1 MRKLLTLLLAIM
13 LIATLSPA
21 VFATNGTQ
29 LIGIGPVS
37 RSMGGVGIA
46 APQDAISAVFANPAA
61 MCFGP
66 YCPSSQFDF
75 AGTIFMPEQKA
86 EVTANGQTTKSSSHE
101 QNYAIPAIGFS
112 VPIGEADTRWRFGL
126 SAYGVSGLGVDYRD
140 KAIDR
145 QDAYFPGTPNESPLA
160 SGTYT
165 NLQLMKFAP
174 TIAYQVLPN
183 LSVGT
188 SFQIN
193 YSTLDL
199 GEGASAAYSYG
210 VQLGVLYKPL
220 DQLSLG
226 LTYISPQE
234 AKYENVARLD
244 AFTPDKYQDLKL
256 EQPQQVGLGV
266 AYEFLKPR
274 VLLETNVKWI
284 NWSDA
289 KGFEDFDWN
298 DQWVFAVGGQWEA
311 IDHVFFRV
319 GYNYAEN
326 PVDKHDGW
334 NGSFNNPTGPEFV
347 NVQGSNIP
355 RYYYEAFRVIGFPAL
370 VEHHITAGI
379 GYEVGESLILN
390 LSYMH
395 AFENSLSESGSSPDS
410 AAGSTSGAKIKSK
423 LYEDSLSCAFTWRF

>member
-1 MRKLLTLLLAIM
+1 MRKLLTVLLAIM
-13 LIATLSPA
+13 LVATLSPA
-21 VFATNGTQ
+21 VLATNGTE
-29 LIGIGPVS
+29 LIGIGPTS

-46 APQDAISAVFANPAA
+46 APQDAISAVFSNPAA

-75 AGTIFMPEQKA
+75 AGTIFMPEPKA
-86 EVTANGQTTKSSSHE
+86 EITASGQTYKANARD

-112 VPIGEADTRWRFGL
+112 VPIGGPDTRWRFGL
-126 SAYGVSGLGVDYRD
+126 SAYGISGLGVDYRD
-140 KAIDR
+140 TNLD
-145 QDAYFPGTPNESPLA
+145 QPNYFGPGAPLA
-160 SGTYT
+160 AGTYT
-165 NLQLMKFAP
+165 NYQLMKFAP

-188 SFQIN
+188 SFQVN

-199 GEGASAAYSYG
+199 GDGGVAAYSYG
-210 VQLGVLYKPL
+210 VKLGAIYKPL

-226 LTYISPQE
+226 LVYTSPQK
-234 AKYENVARLD
+234 ATYNHVYDFNGNGRRQNL
-244 AFTPDKYQDLKL
+244 TL
-256 EQPQQVGLGV
+256 EQPQEVGLGV

-289 KGFEDFDWN
+289 KGYDDFDWN

-319 GYNYAEN
+319 GYNYAKN
-326 PVDKHDGW
+326 PVDDHDGW
-334 NGSFNNPTGPEFV
+334 NGTFGADFV
-347 NVQGSNIP
+347 GVQGKSLP
-355 RYYYEAFRVIGFPAL
+355 RYYYETFRVVGFPAI
-370 VEHHITAGI
+370 VEQHIAAGV
-379 GYEVGESLILN
+379 GYELGENLVLN

-395 AFENSLSESGSSPDS
+395 AFENKLSENGTALDGSS
-410 AAGSTSGAKIKSK
+410 AKVESK
-423 LYEDSLSCAFTWRF
+423 LAEDSLSFAFTWRF

>member
-1 MRKLLTLLLAIM
+1 MRKPLIVLLAIM
-13 LIATLSPA
+13 LIAAVTPD
-21 VFATNGTQ
+21 VFATNGTE
-29 LIGIGPVS
+29 LIGIGPTS

-46 APQDAISAVFANPAA
+46 APQDAISAVFSNPAA

-75 AGTIFMPEQKA
+75 AGTIFMPEPKA
-86 EVTANGQTTKSSSHE
+86 EITASGQTFKTDARD

-112 VPIGEADTRWRFGL
+112 VPIGGADARWRFGL

-140 KAIDR
+140 TKID
-145 QDAYFPGTPNESPLA
+145 QPNYFGPGAPLA
-160 SGTYT
+160 AGTYT

-199 GEGASAAYSYG
+199 GDGSVAAYSYG
-210 VQLGVLYKPL
+210 VKLGAIYKPL

-226 LTYISPQE
+226 LVYTSPQK
-234 AKYENVARLD
+234 ATYNHVYDFSGNGRRQNL
-244 AFTPDKYQDLKL
+244 TL
-256 EQPQQVGLGV
+256 EQPQEVGLGV

-274 VLLETNVKWI
+274 MLLETNVKWI

-289 KGFEDFDWN
+289 DGYDDFDWN

-311 IDHVFFRV
+311 IDHVFFRL
-319 GYNYAEN
+319 GYNYAKN
-326 PVDKHDGW
+326 TVDDHDNW
-334 NGSFNNPTGPEFV
+334 NGTFGADFV
-347 NVQGSNIP
+347 SVQGKSLP
-355 RYYYEAFRVIGFPAL
+355 RYYYESFRVMGFPAI
-370 VEHHITAGI
+370 VEHHLAAGF
-379 GYEVGESLILN
+379 GYEMGENLVLN

-395 AFENSLSESGSSPDS
+395 AFENELSESGTALD
-410 AAGSTSGAKIKSK
+410 GSNAKIKSK
-423 LYEDSLSCAFTWRF
+423 LYEDSLSFAFTWRF

>member
-21 VFATNGTQ
+21 AFATNGTQ
-29 LIGIGPVS
+29 LIGIGPIS

-75 AGTIFMPEQKA
+75 AGTIFMPEPKA
-86 EVTANGQTTKSSSHE
+86 EVTASGQTFKADARD

-112 VPIGEADTRWRFGL
+112 VPIGGPDTRWRFGL

-140 KAIDR
+140 TALD
-145 QDAYFPGTPNESPLA
+145 QPGYFFGGTQPLA
-160 SGTYT
+160 AGTYT

-193 YSTLDL
+193 YSTLDM
-199 GEGASAAYSYG
+199 GDGTVAAYSYG
-210 VQLGVLYKPL
+210 IKLGGTYKPI
-220 DQLSLG
+220 DPLSIG
-226 LTYISPQE
+226 LVYTSPQK
-234 AKYENVARLD
+234 ATYNHVYDFDGDGRRSNL
-244 AFTPDKYQDLKL
+244 TL
-256 EQPQQVGLGV
+256 EQPQEVGLGV
-266 AYEFLKPR
+266 AYEFLKAG

-289 KGFEDFDWN
+289 EGFEDFDWN

-311 IDHVFFRV
+311 IDHLFLRV

-326 PVDKHDGW
+326 TVDEHNNW
-334 NGSFNNPTGPEFV
+334 NGSFAPAPEFV
-347 NVQGSNIP
+347 NVQGNSLP
-355 RYYYEAFRVIGFPAL
+355 RYYYESFRVIGLPAV
-370 VEHHITAGI
+370 VEQHLTAGA
-379 GYEVGESLILN
+379 GYEIGESLMLN
-390 LSYMH
+390 FSYMH
-395 AFENSLSESGSSPDS
+395 AFENELSESGTAPDGSS
-410 AAGSTSGAKIKSK
+410 AKLKSK
-423 LYEDSLSCAFTWRF
+423 LSEDSLSFSFTWRF

>member
-1 MRKLLTLLLAIM
+1 MRRLLTVLLAII

-46 APQDAISAVFANPAA
+46 APQDAISAVFSNPAA

-86 EVTANGQTTKSSSHE
+86 EVTANGQTTKSSSHD

-112 VPIGEADTRWRFGL
+112 VPIGKADTRWRFGL

-140 KAIDR
+140 RAIDN
-145 QDAYFPGTPNESPLA
+145 QAAYTVGPQTLPLA

-174 TIAYQVLPN
+174 TIAYQALPN

-188 SFQIN
+188 SLQIN
-193 YSTLDL
+193 YSNLDL
-199 GEGASAAYSYG
+199 GEGSSAAYSYG
-210 VQLGVLYKPL
+210 VEVGVLYKPL

-226 LTYISPQE
+226 LTYTSPQE
-234 AKYENVARLD
+234 AKYENVGHLD
-244 AFTPDKYQDLKL
+244 QLNPTAWSDLKL

-274 VLLETNVKWI
+274 ILLETDVKWV

-311 IDHVFFRV
+311 IDHIFFRV

-334 NGSFNNPTGPEFV
+334 NGSFQNATGPEFV
-347 NVQGSNIP
+347 DVQGNSIS
-355 RYYYEAFRVIGFPAL
+355 RYYYETFRVIGFPAL
-370 VEHHITAGI
+370 VEHHITAGL
-379 GYEVGESLILN
+379 GYEVGESLVLN
-390 LSYMH
+390 FSYMH
-395 AFENSLSESGSSPDS
+395 AFENSLSETGSSPDS
-410 AAGSTSGAKIKSK
+410 AGGSTSGAKIKSK
-423 LYEDSLSCAFTWRF
+423 LYEDSLSFAFTWRF

>member
-1 MRKLLTLLLAIM
+1 MRKLLTVLLAVM

-21 VFATNGTQ
+21 AFATNGTQ
-29 LIGIGPVS
+29 LIGIGPTS

-46 APQDAISAVFANPAA
+46 APQDAISAVFSNPAA

-75 AGTIFMPEQKA
+75 AGTIFMPEPKA
-86 EVTANGQTTKSSSHE
+86 EVQASGQTVKADARD

-112 VPIGEADTRWRFGL
+112 VPIGGADARWRFGL

-140 KAIDR
+140 TALD
-145 QDAYFPGTPNESPLA
+145 QSGYFFGTQPLA
-160 SGTYT
+160 AGTYT

-199 GEGASAAYSYG
+199 GDGTVAAYSYG
-210 VQLGVLYKPL
+210 VKLGGIYKPI

-226 LTYISPQE
+226 LIYTSPQK
-234 AKYENVARLD
+234 ATYNRVYDFDGDGRRQNL
-244 AFTPDKYQDLKL
+244 TL
-256 EQPQQVGLGV
+256 EQPQEVGLGV

-274 VLLETNVKWI
+274 VLLETNAKWI

-289 KGFEDFDWN
+289 DGYDDFDWN
-298 DQWVFAVGGQWEA
+298 NQWVFAVGAQWEA

-326 PVDKHDGW
+326 PVDDHDNW
-334 NGSFNNPTGPEFV
+334 NGSLLGPPDFV
-347 NVQGSNIP
+347 GVQGKSLP
-355 RYYYEAFRVIGFPAL
+355 RYYYESFRVIGFPAV
-370 VEHHITAGI
+370 VEHHITAGF
-379 GYEVGESLILN
+379 GYEMGESLVLN

-395 AFENSLSESGSSPDS
+395 AFENELSESGTAPDGSS
-410 AAGSTSGAKIKSK
+410 AKLKSK
-423 LYEDSLSCAFTWRF
+423 LSEDSLSLAFTWRF

>member
-1 MRKLLTLLLAIM
+1 MRKLLTVLLAIM

-21 VFATNGTQ
+21 AFATNGQQ
-29 LIGIGPVS
+29 LIGIGPTS

-46 APQDAISAVFANPAA
+46 APQDAISAVFSNPSA

-75 AGTIFMPEQKA
+75 AGTIFMPEPKA
-86 EVTANGQTTKSSSHE
+86 EVTASGQTIKADARD

-112 VPIGEADTRWRFGL
+112 VPIGGADARWRFGL

-140 KAIDR
+140 TALDR
-145 QDAYFPGTPNESPLA
+145 TDYFFTGTPNELPLA

-199 GEGASAAYSYG
+199 GDGTVAAYSYG
-210 VQLGVLYKPL
+210 IKLGGNYKPI
-220 DQLSLG
+220 DQLTLG
-226 LTYISPQE
+226 LVYTSPQK
-234 AKYENVARLD
+234 ATYNHVYDFSGNGRRSNL
-244 AFTPDKYQDLKL
+244 TL
-256 EQPQQVGLGV
+256 EQPQEVGLGV
-266 AYEFLKPR
+266 AYEFLKAR

-289 KGFEDFDWN
+289 EGYEDFDWN

-311 IDHVFFRV
+311 IDHLFFRV

-326 PVDKHDGW
+326 PVDDHDNW
-334 NGSFNNPTGPEFV
+334 NGSLLGPPDLV
-347 NVQGSNIP
+347 NVQGKSLP
-355 RYYYEAFRVIGFPAL
+355 RYYYESFRVIGFPAV
-370 VEHHITAGI
+370 VEHHVTAGV
-379 GYEVGESLILN
+379 GYELGENLVLN

-395 AFENSLSESGSSPDS
+395 AFENELSENGTAPDGSS
-410 AAGSTSGAKIKSK
+410 AKLKSK
-423 LYEDSLSCAFTWRF
+423 LSEDSLDFAFTWRF

>member
-1 MRKLLTLLLAIM
+1 MRKLLTVLLAIM
-13 LIATLSPA
+13 LIAAVSPA
-21 VFATNGTQ
+21 AFATNGTQ

-86 EVTANGQTTKSSSHE
+86 EVQASGQSAKAESRD

-140 KAIDR
+140 TDID
-145 QDAYFPGTPNESPLA
+145 QTTPSGAPLA
-160 SGTYT
+160 TGTYT

-174 TIAYQVLPN
+174 TISYQALPN

-199 GEGASAAYSYG
+199 GEGSTAAYSYG

-226 LTYISPQE
+226 LTYTSPQE
-234 AKYENVARLD
+234 AEYNHVADLD
-244 AFTPDKYQDLKL
+244 QSKPGNEDLKL

-274 VLLETNVKWI
+274 LLLETNVKWI

-311 IDHVFFRV
+311 IDHLFFRV

-326 PVDKHDGW
+326 PVDEHNNW
-334 NGSFNNPTGPEFV
+334 NGAFTPGGVPLDTV
-347 NVQGSNIP
+347 NVQGSSIP
-355 RYYYEAFRVIGFPAL
+355 TYFYETFRVIGFPAI
-370 VEHHITAGI
+370 VEHHMTAGI
-379 GYEVGESLILN
+379 GYELGESLILN

-395 AFENSLSESGSSPDS
+395 AFENSLTENGTGPD
-410 AAGSTSGAKIKSK
+410 GNNAKIKSK
-423 LYEDSLSCAFTWRF
+423 LYEDSLSFAFTWRF

>member
-1 MRKLLTLLLAIM
+1 MRKLLTVLLAVM

-21 VFATNGTQ
+21 AFATNGQQ
-29 LIGIGPVS
+29 LIGIGPTS

-46 APQDAISAVFANPAA
+46 APQDAISAVFSNPSA

-75 AGTIFMPEQKA
+75 AGTIFMPEPKA
-86 EVTANGQTTKSSSHE
+86 EVTASGQTFKADARD

-112 VPIGEADTRWRFGL
+112 VPIGGADARWRFGL

-140 KAIDR
+140 TNID
-145 QDAYFPGTPNESPLA
+145 QPNYFGVGAPLA
-160 SGTYT
+160 AGTYT
-165 NLQLMKFAP
+165 NFQLMKFAP
-174 TIAYQVLPN
+174 TIAYQALPN

-199 GEGASAAYSYG
+199 GEGTVAAYSYG
-210 VQLGVLYKPL
+210 VKLGGIYKPI

-226 LTYISPQE
+226 LIYTSPQK
-234 AKYENVARLD
+234 ATYNRVYDFDGDGRRQNL
-244 AFTPDKYQDLKL
+244 TL
-256 EQPQQVGLGV
+256 EQPQEVGLGV

-274 VLLETNVKWI
+274 VLLETNAKWI

-289 KGFEDFDWN
+289 DGYDDFDWN
-298 DQWVFAVGGQWEA
+298 NQWVFAVGAQWEA

-326 PVDKHDGW
+326 PVDDHDNW
-334 NGSFNNPTGPEFV
+334 NGSLLGPPDFV
-347 NVQGSNIP
+347 GVQGKSLP
-355 RYYYEAFRVIGFPAL
+355 RYYYESFRVIGFPAV
-370 VEHHITAGI
+370 VEHHITAGF
-379 GYEVGESLILN
+379 GYEMGESLVLN

-395 AFENSLSESGSSPDS
+395 AFENELSESGTAPDGSS
-410 AAGSTSGAKIKSK
+410 AKLKSK
-423 LYEDSLSCAFTWRF
+423 LSEDSLSLAFTWRF

>member
-1 MRKLLTLLLAIM
+1 MRKLLTVLLAIM

-29 LIGIGPVS
+29 LIGIGPTS

-46 APQDAISAVFANPAA
+46 APQDAISAVFSNPAG

-75 AGTIFMPEQKA
+75 AGTIFMPEPKA
-86 EVTANGQTTKSSSHE
+86 EVHASGQTFKADARD

-112 VPIGEADTRWRFGL
+112 VPIGGADARWRFGL

-140 KAIDR
+140 TALDR
-145 QDAYFPGTPNESPLA
+145 PGFFNLPGPPGGPGPQPLA
-160 SGTYT
+160 SGTYS

-174 TIAYQVLPN
+174 TIAYQALPN

-193 YSTLDL
+193 YSSLDL
-199 GEGASAAYSYG
+199 GDGTVAAYSYG
-210 VQLGVLYKPL
+210 IKLGGIYKPI

-226 LTYISPQE
+226 LVYTSPQK
-234 AKYENVARLD
+234 ATYNHVFDFSGNGRRQNLS
-244 AFTPDKYQDLKL
+244 L
-256 EQPQQVGLGV
+256 EQPQEVGLGV
-266 AYEFLKPR
+266 AYEFFKAG

-289 KGFEDFDWN
+289 EGYEDFDWN

-311 IDHVFFRV
+311 IDHLFFRV

-326 PVDKHDGW
+326 PVDENDFDG
-334 NGSFNNPTGPEFV
+334 GSLSGPGPPVFRD
-347 NVQGSNIP
+347 VQGKSLP
-355 RYYYEAFRVIGFPAL
+355 VYYYESFRVIGLPAV
-370 VEHHITAGI
+370 VEHHITAGV
-379 GYEVGESLILN
+379 GYELGESLMLN

-395 AFENSLSESGSSPDS
+395 AFENELSESGTAPDGSS
-410 AAGSTSGAKIKSK
+410 AKLKSK
-423 LYEDSLSCAFTWRF
+423 LSEDSLSFAFTWRF

>member
-1 MRKLLTLLLAIM
+1 MRKPLIVLLAIM
-13 LIATLSPA
+13 LIAAVTPD
-21 VFATNGTQ
+21 VFATNGTE
-29 LIGIGPVS
+29 LIGIGPTS

-46 APQDAISAVFANPAA
+46 APQDAISAVFSNPAA

-75 AGTIFMPEQKA
+75 AGTIFMPEPKA
-86 EVTANGQTTKSSSHE
+86 EITASGQTFKTDARD

-112 VPIGEADTRWRFGL
+112 VPIGGADARWRFGL

-140 KAIDR
+140 TKLD
-145 QDAYFPGTPNESPLA
+145 QPNYFGPGAPLA
-160 SGTYT
+160 AGTYT

-174 TIAYQVLPN
+174 TIAFQVLPN

-199 GEGASAAYSYG
+199 GDGSVAAYSYG
-210 VQLGVLYKPL
+210 VKLGAIYKPL

-226 LTYISPQE
+226 LVYTSPQK
-234 AKYENVARLD
+234 ATYNHVYDFSGNGRRQNLS
-244 AFTPDKYQDLKL
+244 L
-256 EQPQQVGLGV
+256 EQPQEVGLGV

-274 VLLETNVKWI
+274 LLLETNAKWI
-284 NWSDA
+284 NWSNAD
-289 KGFEDFDWN
+289 GYGDFDWD

-319 GYNYAEN
+319 GYNYGKSPLKEN
-326 PVDKHDGW
+326 
-334 NGSFNNPTGPEFV
+334 NNWTAADTKT
-347 NVQGSNIP
+347 VQGKTLP
-355 RYYYEAFRVIGFPAL
+355 QYYFETFRVVGFPAIA
-370 VEHHITAGI
+370 EHHIAAGV
-379 GYEVGESLILN
+379 GYELGENLVLN

-395 AFENSLSESGSSPDS
+395 AFENKLSENGTAPDGSN
-410 AAGSTSGAKIKSK
+410 ANLTSK
-423 LYEDSLSCAFTWRF
+423 LSEDSLDFAFTWRF

>member
-1 MRKLLTLLLAIM
+1 MRKLFTVLVVVALV
-13 LIATLSPA
+13 ATLSPA
-21 VFATNGTQ
+21 AFATNGTQ
-29 LIGIGPVS
+29 LIGIGPIS

-46 APQDAISAVFANPAA
+46 APQDSISAVFSNPAG

-66 YCPSSQFDF
+66 YCPTSQFDF
-75 AGTIFMPEQKA
+75 AGTLFMPEQEAK
-86 EVTANGQTTKSSSHE
+86 VTASGSTVQANSRDNT
-101 QNYAIPAIGFS
+101 YAIPAIGFS
-112 VPIGEADTRWRFGL
+112 VPIGEAESRWRFGL

-140 KAIDR
+140 TEID
-145 QDAYFPGTPNESPLA
+145 QGNPGFGGNPYA
-160 SGTYT
+160 QGTYT

-199 GEGASAAYSYG
+199 GDGSVAAYSYG
-210 VQLGVLYKPL
+210 VQLGAIYQPL

-226 LTYISPQE
+226 LTYTSPQE
-234 AKYENVARLD
+234 ATYNHIFD
-244 AFTPDKYQDLKL
+244 FNQDGRRQNLTL

-266 AYEFLKPR
+266 AYEFLEPGL
-274 VLLETNVKWI
+274 LLETNVKWI

-289 KGFEDFDWN
+289 EGFEDFDWN
-298 DQWVFAVGGQWEA
+298 DQWVFAVGAQLEA
-311 IDHVFFRV
+311 IDNLFFRV

-326 PVDKHDGW
+326 PVDEHNGW
-334 NGSFNNPTGPEFV
+334 TNTDFV
-347 NVQGSNIP
+347 DVQGKSLP
-355 RYYYEAFRVIGFPAL
+355 QYYYETFRVIGFPAI

-379 GYEVGESLILN
+379 GYELGESLIIN

-395 AFENSLSESGSSPDS
+395 AFENTHTQEGQGLDGQPAE
-410 AAGSTSGAKIKSK
+410 IESK
-423 LYEDSLSCAFTWRF
+423 LYEDSLSFAFSWRF